1 MAHPQRAAPPPT
13 YLVSG
18 THNITAIYTNTDTNF
33 SNSTSPVMFQV
44 VQSTLK
50 TTAIAAS
57 QPDPS
62 VVGRP

>member
-1 MAHPQRAAPPPT
+1 
-13 YLVSG
+13 VSG